1 MLVAGGVDGLAL
13 LTPGEGDAAP
23 PRVRHLSGA
32 PRDALSLPP
41 LPHARASPQ
50 RAPPGAALHA
60 GARGTGSSSG
70 SGAAA
75 MSFVP
80 MGALLAAA
88 GGPAWLVT
96 AHGDAA
102 LRVWRLGAPP

>member
-1 MLVAGGVDGLAL
+1 M
-13 LTPGEGDAAP
+13 
-23 PRVRHLSGA
+23 
-32 PRDALSLPP
+32 
-41 LPHARASPQ
+41 
-50 RAPPGAALHA
+50 
-60 GARGTGSSSG
+60 
-70 SGAAA
+70 
-75 MSFVP
+75 